1 MRANFIVE
9 KMKPLIPYLGNNEA
23 LKLHLNRAILNA
35 NGDFKLAIKN
45 IDDIPSG
52 NLPTPTRNL
61 LNEFKNA
68 LKDIEQVVKS
78 QEPTQIKSENQVNL
92 AKSINGDG
100 FVTYPNKNIYFSDEA
115 KFELSK
121 ELQNKTG
128 LQDKISTSL
137 AWLQSRHPEMFHSK
151 RAVKEM
157 IDFIL
162 EAPSVSQAKRA
173 NSVAMTRVSNNK
185 INDIVVDKNKN
196 KIIHANKRKPNSQEK
211 ADSGNA
217 LHPHSDT
224 MSDGALKLAENQ
236 RLSANTQT
244 IPNQTIKTAETK
256 STINELT
263 KEQKAE
269 QKAKKEIR
277 GIHNVTYNDKKA
289 TYIKTDLENV
299 DSAIR
304 YANTNRDKG
313 AKHIKIRHLMDETKP
328 GYITNQELL
337 NLGNSL
343 REYIKTYKEPFID
356 KNGARIYEWENKEG
370 VKFRVVVDSSRRDA
384 TTAELPQPTATDDII
399 TFYSDRNIKD
409 KMIFRNP
416 KLNQTIKEAENLAK
430 PQATPK
436 QEPTQIKSENQVNLA
451 NQSIK
456 GDGFVVSDENIK
468 NLVKNISLNKYMAM
482 QLQPKAD
489 LLNLAKDFSKVIKTP
504 IFDSKISIDK
514 LLNHLA
520 DKRDFNKR
528 LEYLNLIKPTLENP
542 LFITKENNRYRFIKT
557 FIDSDKITK
566 FLSVIEN
573 DNGEFL

>member
-1 MRANFIVE
+1 MSQGISADPLKRGETMRANFIVE
-9 KMKPLIPYLGNNEA
+9 KLKPLIPYLGNNEA
-23 LKLHLNRAILNA
+23 LKLHLNKAILNA

-45 IDDIPSG
+45 IDNIPSG

-92 AKSINGDG
+92 AK
-100 FVTYPNKNIYFSDEA
+100 
-115 KFELSK
+115 
-121 ELQNKTG
+121 
-128 LQDKISTSL
+128 
-137 AWLQSRHPEMFHSK
+137 
-151 RAVKEM
+151 
-157 IDFIL
+157 
-162 EAPSVSQAKRA
+162 
-173 NSVAMTRVSNNK
+173 
-185 INDIVVDKNKN
+185 
-196 KIIHANKRKPNSQEK
+196 
-211 ADSGNA
+211 
-217 LHPHSDT
+217 
-224 MSDGALKLAENQ
+224 
-236 RLSANTQT
+236 
-244 IPNQTIKTAETK
+244 
-256 STINELT
+256 T
-263 KEQKAE
+263 KEPTQEPVKAE
-269 QKAKKEIR
+269 AKKEIR

-573 DNGEFL
+573 DNGEFLGITATPIKNTDLKNILKGDIVWGGDTLSTLNAPQIAKQEVEAIGKTIPNQTIKEAENLKTKASIQAKAKQYAKFLAETKEPTQVAPNELYKAYKAKKDLKNRKG

>member
-1 MRANFIVE
+1 MSQGVTNDPLKRGETMRANFIVE
-9 KMKPLIPYLGNNEA
+9 KLKPLIPYLGNNEA
-23 LKLHLNRAILNA
+23 LKLHLNKAILNA

-78 QEPTQIKSENQVNL
+78 
-92 AKSINGDG
+92 
-100 FVTYPNKNIYFSDEA
+100 
-115 KFELSK
+115 
-121 ELQNKTG
+121 
-128 LQDKISTSL
+128 
-137 AWLQSRHPEMFHSK
+137 
-151 RAVKEM
+151 
-157 IDFIL
+157 
-162 EAPSVSQAKRA
+162 
-173 NSVAMTRVSNNK
+173 
-185 INDIVVDKNKN
+185 
-196 KIIHANKRKPNSQEK
+196 
-211 ADSGNA
+211 
-217 LHPHSDT
+217 
-224 MSDGALKLAENQ
+224 
-236 RLSANTQT
+236 
-244 IPNQTIKTAETK
+244 
-256 STINELT
+256 
-263 KEQKAE
+263 
-269 QKAKKEIR
+269 
-277 GIHNVTYNDKKA
+277 
-289 TYIKTDLENV
+289 
-299 DSAIR
+299 
-304 YANTNRDKG
+304 
-313 AKHIKIRHLMDETKP
+313 
-328 GYITNQELL
+328 
-337 NLGNSL
+337 
-343 REYIKTYKEPFID
+343 
-356 KNGARIYEWENKEG
+356 
-370 VKFRVVVDSSRRDA
+370 
-384 TTAELPQPTATDDII
+384 
-399 TFYSDRNIKD
+399 
-409 KMIFRNP
+409 
-416 KLNQTIKEAENLAK
+416 
-430 PQATPK
+430 

-573 DNGEFL
+573 DNGEFLGITATPIKNTDLKNILKGDIVWGGDTLSTLNAPQIAKQEVEAIGKTIPNQTIKEAENLKTKASIQAKAKQYAKFLSEANEPTQVAPNELYKAYKAKKDLKNRKG